1 MQTQH
6 IVKLMNLKTN
16 VLSIEML
23 RVGMIQNLSAMCI
36 TNQSIILCSQ
46 IAAPAPRCSL
56 CVNYLRTL
64 LGYILM
70 VRWESVVLLIL
81 QDLGGLSEDTV
92 YMEVDVRCWS
102 DQSEE

>member
-6 IVKLMNLKTN
+6 ILKLIFWKTS

-56 CVNYLRTL
+56 CVDYLRTL

-81 QDLGGLSEDTV
+81 QDLGGLSEDTGLHGGGCQV
-92 YMEVDVRCWS
+92 LE
-102 DQSEE
+102 